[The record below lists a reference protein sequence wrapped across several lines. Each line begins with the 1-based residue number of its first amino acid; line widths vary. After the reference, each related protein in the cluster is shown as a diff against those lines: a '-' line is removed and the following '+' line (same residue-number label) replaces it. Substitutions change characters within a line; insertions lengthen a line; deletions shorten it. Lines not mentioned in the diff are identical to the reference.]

1 MTPGTTASQL
11 SPVVV
16 DRKGRPYP
24 ETPHVLHRI
33 TTSSTA
39 GSDMDDVKLSRQNSD
54 EDESGLFDDDSQSS
68 ESADDNHVT
77 VVRGV
82 SSRRGMRGSGS
93 SSNYSTPKNQGVPRP
108 APFSEMDLD
117 SPISQKSPTR
127 VVFE

>member
-1 MTPGTTASQL
+1 MHRTLHMRRPPAKVKTSESFNLEEGESLMLMTPGTTASQL

-93 SSNYSTPKNQGVPRP
+93 
-108 APFSEMDLD
+108 
-117 SPISQKSPTR
+117 
-127 VVFE
+127 